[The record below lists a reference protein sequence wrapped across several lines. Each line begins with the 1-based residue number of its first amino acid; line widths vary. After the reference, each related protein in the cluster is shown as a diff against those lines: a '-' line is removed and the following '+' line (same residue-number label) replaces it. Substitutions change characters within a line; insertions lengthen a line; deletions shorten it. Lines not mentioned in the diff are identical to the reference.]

1 MERDSVRK
9 LNAQIQPLAGDCLKY
24 IHWRAYCLNMDLND
38 GKRENKN
45 SEI

>member
-1 MERDSVRK
+1 MEWDGVRK
-9 LNAQIQPLAGDCLKY
+9 LNAQIQPLAGNCLKY
-24 IHWRAYCLNMDLND
+24 IHWRAYCLNMDLNN